1 MRQSMAAHEMVSEN
15 TAPRGDILSE
25 IKFDILRSEYI
36 DGIKSIEDEA
46 FSVPWSREAFVREL
60 DNPVAVYTVA
70 LFDSRVIA
78 YGGMWHIL
86 EEGQITNIAVRSD
99 VRGRGVGNVLLAK
112 MLASAREKGMERVTL
127 EVRISNA
134 HARRLYEKH
143 GFCCAGV
150 RRGYYPD
157 GEDAAICWA
166 EL

>member
-1 MRQSMAAHEMVSEN
+1 MAAHEMVSEN
-15 TAPRGDILSE
+15 TAPRGDILAE

-86 EEGQITNIAVRSD
+86 EDQYR
-99 VRGRGVGNVLLAK
+99 RAK
-112 MLASAREKGMERVTL
+112 RCSRARCRQCAACKNACFRKGKR
-127 EVRISNA
+127 NGKG
-134 HARRLYEKH
+134 H
-143 GFCCAGV
+143 
-150 RRGYYPD
+150 P
-157 GEDAAICWA
+157 
-166 EL
+166 

>member
-1 MRQSMAAHEMVSEN
+1 M
-15 TAPRGDILSE
+15 
-25 IKFDILRSEYI
+25 
-36 DGIKSIEDEA
+36 
-46 FSVPWSREAFVREL
+46 PWSREAFVREL

-99 VRGRGVGNVLLAK
+99 VRGRGVGNALLAK
-112 MLASAREKGMERVTL
+112 MLASAREKGMERATL

-157 GEDAAICWA
+157 GEDAAIYWT